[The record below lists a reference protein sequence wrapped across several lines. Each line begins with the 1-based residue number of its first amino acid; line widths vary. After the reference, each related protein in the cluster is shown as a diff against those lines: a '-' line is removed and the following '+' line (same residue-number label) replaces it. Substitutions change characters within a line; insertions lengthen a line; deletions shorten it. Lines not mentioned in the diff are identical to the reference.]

1 MFAAL
6 HPIHLFLL
14 EWWRWHGNIA
24 PDIFSI
30 LTIHRPH
37 LTTHA
42 EPAEHSLTYSS
53 PSSAMPPKKAER
65 GAPGG
70 SGGAGEEAKEDLVA
84 KEAPVAVVSKAALA
98 ALGEEVAAPA
108 GAALAAAV
116 AVAARSGQT

>member
-6 HPIHLFLL
+6 HPIHLFLF

-30 LTIHRPH
+30 LTIHRPY

-42 EPAEHSLTYSS
+42 EPAEHNLTYSS

-84 KEAPVAVVSKAALA
+84 KKAPVAVVSEAALA
-98 ALGEEVAAPA
+98 ALVEEVAAPA
-108 GAALAAAV
+108 GTALAAAV
-116 AVAARSGQT
+116 AMAARAGRT

>member
-14 EWWRWHGNIA
+14 ELWRLHDNIA

-42 EPAEHSLTYSS
+42 EPVEHSLTYSS
-53 PSSAMPPKKAER
+53 PSSAMPPKKAEIV
-65 GAPGG
+65 ASGG
-70 SGGAGEEAKEDLVA
+70 SCGVGEEAKEDLAA
-84 KEAPVAVVSKAALA
+84 KEAPVAVVSKETLA
-98 ALGEEVAAPA
+98 TLGEEVAAPA

-116 AVAARSGQT
+116 AMAARAGRT